1 MYAKLIEGAFYPAPR
16 KLPVGS
22 TIVYNPSEDM
32 LLAEDYK
39 PVVYTAEP
47 ETEPG
52 YYAESHWEDDGE
64 SIVQVW
70 EVIEEPADI
79 DIPDEEAFSIIMGV
93 NT

>member
-1 MYAKLIEGAFYPAPR
+1 MYAKLINGALIVAPR
-16 KLPVGS
+16 KLPIGS

-32 LLAEDYK
+32 LLAEGYK

-52 YYAESHWEDDGE
+52 YYAESRWEDQGD

-70 EVIEEPADI
+70 TIVEEPADM

-93 NT
+93 NA